1 MIGFLVRKIFGSK
14 NDRFLKKLRPLVAK
28 INALEPEMQA
38 LADEEL
44 PQRLAVYREQV
55 QNGEKDLDAVLPE
68 VFALVREAST
78 RVLGMRHYDVQLLGA
93 MALHNGKI
101 AEMKTGEGKTLVST
115 LAGYLNALTGENVH
129 IVTVNDYLAR
139 RDSEWMGRIYAF
151 LGMKV
156 GLIQNGMRPS
166 VRIQAFQADVTFGTN
181 AEFGFD

>member
-78 RVLGMRHYDVQLLGA
+78 RVYA
-93 MALHNGKI
+93 ALRC
-101 AEMKTGEGKTLVST
+101 A
-115 LAGYLNALTGENVH
+115 A
-129 IVTVNDYLAR
+129 AR
-139 RDSEWMGRIYAF
+139 RY
-151 LGMKV
+151 
-156 GLIQNGMRPS
+156 
-166 VRIQAFQADVTFGTN
+166 
-181 AEFGFD
+181 GFAQRQDC

>member
-68 VFALVREAST
+68 VPWSARPVPECSVCGITMCSCSARWLCTTAR
-78 RVLGMRHYDVQLLGA
+78 LL
-93 MALHNGKI
+93 K
-101 AEMKTGEGKTLVST
+101 
-115 LAGYLNALTGENVH
+115 
-129 IVTVNDYLAR
+129 
-139 RDSEWMGRIYAF
+139 
-151 LGMKV
+151 
-156 GLIQNGMRPS
+156 
-166 VRIQAFQADVTFGTN
+166 
-181 AEFGFD
+181 

>member
-68 VFALVREAST
+68 VFALVREARWLCT
-78 RVLGMRHYDVQLLGA
+78 TARLL
-93 MALHNGKI
+93 K
-101 AEMKTGEGKTLVST
+101 
-115 LAGYLNALTGENVH
+115 
-129 IVTVNDYLAR
+129 
-139 RDSEWMGRIYAF
+139 
-151 LGMKV
+151 
-156 GLIQNGMRPS
+156 
-166 VRIQAFQADVTFGTN
+166 
-181 AEFGFD
+181 

>member
-68 VFALVREAST
+68 VFALSARPVPACSVCGITMCSCSARWLCTTA
-78 RVLGMRHYDVQLLGA
+78 RLL
-93 MALHNGKI
+93 K
-101 AEMKTGEGKTLVST
+101 
-115 LAGYLNALTGENVH
+115 
-129 IVTVNDYLAR
+129 
-139 RDSEWMGRIYAF
+139 
-151 LGMKV
+151 
-156 GLIQNGMRPS
+156 
-166 VRIQAFQADVTFGTN
+166 
-181 AEFGFD
+181 

>member
-101 AEMKTGEGKTLVST
+101 AEMKTGEGKTLVAT
-115 LAGYLNALTGENVH
+115 LAVILNSLE
-129 IVTVNDYLAR
+129 AR
-139 RDSEWMGRIYAF
+139 ASTS
-151 LGMKV
+151 LPSTTTS
-156 GLIQNGMRPS
+156 PS
-166 VRIQAFQADVTFGTN
+166 VTPNGWAGCTTSSAFPWASSSR
-181 AEFGFD
+181 A